1 MTIKQEIHQLSVR
14 SSLNLIYTMSRAI
27 AMMMTMDEDTA
38 AEIVRNSSETI
49 LREAIDLY
57 DRLHAAPGKENI

>member
-1 MTIKQEIHQLSVR
+1 MDEYSIEERSAVINVQSNNTEIR
-14 SSLNLIYTMSRAI
+14 R
-27 AMMMTMDEDTA
+27 MDEDTA

-57 DRLHAAPGKENI
+57 DRLHAAPYK